1 MVPKTYTVVRG
12 DSLWAIS
19 KRLYGSGS
27 KWTDIYSANKETIG
41 ANPNKIYPGQ
51 VFTIP

>member
-1 MVPKTYTVVRG
+1 MN
-12 DSLWAIS
+12 
-19 KRLYGSGS
+19 RLTKYSDECRDCYGSGS
-27 KWTDIYSANKETIG
+27 KWTDIYSANKGTIG